1 MVVGDFTDDESTLAW
16 ITSNEL
22 TLARRA
28 GDHSAAADLAAATV
42 EHLRAAAGI
51 EDDFFVLWP
60 PLVLTALAAGDLDLA
75 DRLLEP
81 VATAQ
86 PGLVSPGVGAQW
98 LRLRGLV
105 GAARGADPSVVEAD
119 LRAGIEALGAFGAV
133 GERARAQEELA
144 RWLVEQ
150 DRAADAAPL
159 VVSARETYAEIGADG
174 MARPARRLAGR
185 PAVGHPAGPCRR
197 ALVTGS
203 AGARRRR

>member
-1 MVVGDFTDDESTLAW
+1 MLA
-16 ITSNEL
+16 
-22 TLARRA
+22 
-28 GDHSAAADLAAATV
+28 
-42 EHLRAAAGI
+42 
-51 EDDFFVLWP
+51 
-60 PLVLTALAAGDLDLA
+60 ALAAGDLELA

-150 DRAADAAPL
+150 DRADDAEPL
-159 VVSARETYAEIGADG
+159 VASARATYADIGADG
-174 MARPARRLAGR
+174 WLAQLDAWQAGRLLERTARPAISSYEPGKAGQK
-185 PAVGHPAGPCRR
+185 
-197 ALVTGS
+197 
-203 AGARRRR
+203 